1 MAKGKLIDQFDQA
14 VEAMMSKPSK
24 PAAPDTALRSLDPRL
39 GAILRIAGE
48 LRDLPRAEFK
58 SNLKARL
65 ASSVPTQ
72 AELKPVGGKPLIT
85 EEDIYARIKEMAD
98 EPRLVA
104 HDVNAALE
112 GLPEMS
118 MKFLAPVNNTT
129 LIVSRGSSP
138 SSWERHPG
146 GEEMIYVVEGA
157 AELVTLTDAGPVK
170 SKLRE
175 GSLFV
180 CPQGLW
186 HRTIPQPSIA
196 ALYMTPGEGTE
207 NSRAKDPR
215 GNAPGKRA
223 RATGKR
229 GTLPRLDAHDLRAAL
244 REVPHL
250 TITESTT
257 GEEADAAVRTV
268 AKLDQ
273 LTFGVMSYSGLT
285 PWERHPDGDEL
296 LYALDGEVEVTV
308 LTDDGPVRETIRK
321 GSAFVCPR
329 GLWHRQLARKS
340 VSMLYG
346 TATETSEVSFAE
358 DPRSSSDPREAEK
371 VETAAAPRRGIM
383 PFMYVEG
390 AGRAADFYKQ
400 VFGATE
406 LMREFDPDGTTVNHA
421 MLTIGDTTIMIS
433 DPTSQDVRE
442 SGSQGTYRTPHMLG
456 GSPLHLYIYVA
467 NVDEVFKRALEA
479 GAKVIDPV
487 EDKGWGD
494 RCGGIEDPFG
504 HVWWVG
510 TPLKDLPPKQG

>member
-1 MAKGKLIDQFDQA
+1 
-14 VEAMMSKPSK
+14 MSKS
-24 PAAPDTALRSLDPRL
+24 ARPDAALRSLDPRL

-58 SNLKARL
+58 SSLKARL
-65 ASSVPTQ
+65 ASSVAAPS
-72 AELKPVGGKPLIT
+72 KPVGGRPLIT

-98 EPRLVA
+98 EPRMVA
-104 HDVNAALE
+104 HDVNAALD

-129 LIVSRGSSP
+129 LIVSRASSP
-138 SSWERHPG
+138 TSWERHPG
-146 GEEMIYVVEGA
+146 GDEMIYVVEGA
-157 AELVTLTDAGPVK
+157 AEIVTLTDGGPAK
-170 SKLRE
+170 SKIFE

-186 HRTIPQPSIA
+186 HKTFPEPSVAI
-196 ALYMTPGEGTE
+196 LYLTPGEGTE
-207 NSRAKDPR
+207 NSDAKDPR
-215 GNAPGKRA
+215 GKAAGKRS

-229 GTLPRLDAHDLRAAL
+229 ETRLPRFETHDLRAAL

-257 GEEADAAVRTV
+257 GEEADAAVRHV
-268 AKLDQ
+268 ARLDE
-273 LTFGVMSYSGLT
+273 LSLGVMSYTGQT
-285 PWERHPDGDEL
+285 PWERHPGGDEL
-296 LYALDGEVEVTV
+296 LFALDGEVEVTV
-308 LTDDGPVRETIRK
+308 LTDDGPVRETVRK

-329 GLWHRQLARKS
+329 GLWHRQLARES

-346 TATETSEVSFAE
+346 TATETSEFSFAE
-358 DPRSSSDPREAEK
+358 DPRSLEEDPRAAEK
-371 VETAAAPRRGIM
+371 KIEQSDEAAPRRGIM
-383 PFMYVEG
+383 PFLYVEG

-421 MLTIGDTTIMIS
+421 QLRIGDTTIMLS

-442 SGSQGTYRTPHMLG
+442 SGSQGVYRTPQMLG
-456 GSPLHLYIYVA
+456 GSPLHLYVYVA
-467 NVDEVFKRALEA
+467 NVDEVFRRALEA

-487 EDKGWGD
+487 EDKDWGD

-504 HVWWVG
+504 HVWWVA
-510 TPLKDLPPKQG
+510 TPRGR

>member
-1 MAKGKLIDQFDQA
+1 MAKGKLIDQFDEA
-14 VEAMMSKPSK
+14 VEAIMSKPSK
-24 PAAPDTALRSLDPRL
+24 PAAPDAALRAIDPRL

-65 ASSVPTQ
+65 ASSVSPPM
-72 AELKPVGGKPLIT
+72 ASKPVGGRPVST
-85 EEDIYARIKEMAD
+85 EEEIYARIAEMAD

-104 HDVNAALE
+104 HDVNAALD

-118 MKFLAPVNNTT
+118 MKFLSQVNNTT
-129 LIVSRGSSP
+129 LIVSRASSP
-138 SSWERHPG
+138 TSWERHPG
-146 GEEMIYVVEGA
+146 GDEMIYVVEGA
-157 AELVTLTDAGPVK
+157 AEIVTLTDGGPVRAK
-170 SKLRE
+170 IGE

-180 CPQGLW
+180 CPRGLW
-186 HRTIPQPSIA
+186 HKTFPHPSVA
-196 ALYMTPGEGTE
+196 ALYLTPGEGTE
-207 NSRAKDPR
+207 NSHAKDPR
-215 GNAPGKRA
+215 GKSAGKRSRLAGKRA
-223 RATGKR
+223 SRP
-229 GTLPRLDAHDLRAAL
+229 PRLEPHDLRAAL

-257 GEEADAAVRTV
+257 GEEADASVRNV
-268 AKLDQ
+268 ARLDQ

-285 PWERHPDGDEL
+285 PWERHPGGDEL

-308 LTDDGPVRETIRK
+308 LTDDGPVHGIVRE

-346 TATETSEVSFAE
+346 TATETSEVSFEE
-358 DPRSSSDPREAEK
+358 DPRAEK
-371 VETAAAPRRGIM
+371 SEPATEQSPAPRRGIM
-383 PFMYVEG
+383 PFMYVDG

-406 LMREFDPDGTTVNHA
+406 LMRDFDPDGTTVNHA
-421 MLTIGDTTIMIS
+421 QLRIGDTTIMLS
-433 DPTSQDVRE
+433 DPTSQDVLE
-442 SGSQGTYRTPHMLG
+442 SGSKGTYRTPRMLG
-456 GSPLHLYIYVA
+456 GSPVHLYVYVA
-467 NVDEVFKRALEA
+467 NVDEVFRRALEA

-487 EDKGWGD
+487 EDKDWGD

-510 TPLKDLPPKQG
+510 TPLKDLPPKGSN

>member
-1 MAKGKLIDQFDQA
+1 
-14 VEAMMSKPSK
+14 MSKPAK
-24 PAAPDTALRSLDPRL
+24 PDAALRSLDPRL
-39 GAILRIAGE
+39 GAILRIAGD

-58 SNLKARL
+58 SNLKTRL
-65 ASSVPTQ
+65 ASRALGAAPAVSR
-72 AELKPVGGKPLIT
+72 PVGGKPLVT
-85 EEDIYARIKEMAD
+85 EQDIYQRIKEMAD

-104 HDVNAALE
+104 HDVNAALD
-112 GLPEMS
+112 GLPPMS
-118 MKFLAPVNNTT
+118 MKFLEQANRTT
-129 LIVSRGSSP
+129 LVVSRATGA
-138 SSWERHPG
+138 SWERHPG
-146 GEEMIYVVEGA
+146 GDEMIYVVEGA
-157 AELVTLTDAGPVK
+157 AELVTLTEDGPVK

-180 CPQGLW
+180 CPRGLW
-186 HRTIPQPSIA
+186 HQTVPKPSVA
-196 ALYMTPGEGTE
+196 AFYLTPGEGTE
-207 NSRAKDPR
+207 NSRVDPR
-215 GNAPGKRA
+215 GKAAGKRV

-229 GTLPRLDAHDLRAAL
+229 EPRMPRLEVHDLRAAL

-268 AKLDQ
+268 AKLDE
-273 LTFGVMSYSGLT
+273 LTLGVMSYSGQT
-285 PWERHPDGDEL
+285 PWERHPGGDEL
-296 LYALDGEVEVTV
+296 LFALDGEVEVTV
-308 LTDDGPVRETIRK
+308 LTDDGPVHETIRK

-358 DPRSSSDPREAEK
+358 DPREAKPEQ
-371 VETAAAPRRGIM
+371 VAEAIAPARRGIM

-406 LMREFDPDGTTVNHA
+406 LMRELDADGIVSHA
-421 MLTIGDTTIMIS
+421 QLKVGDTTIMLS
-433 DPTSQDVRE
+433 DPTARHILE
-442 SGSQGTYRTPHMLG
+442 SESKGLYRSPHGYG
-456 GSPLHLYIYVA
+456 GSSVHLYVYVA
-467 NVDEVFKRALEA
+467 DVDTVFKRAIEA

-487 EDKGWGD
+487 EDKEWGD

-504 HVWWVG
+504 HVWFVA
-510 TPLKDLPPKQG
+510 TPRGAQAQRK